1 MFRNLSIKSRLIFVI
16 GFLAVQLLIGALI
29 GITSLGFS
37 NDTTKA
43 LYDDRLV
50 AMGQLDKVVALLN
63 MNQLALAKAVSGDP
77 ALVNQQMD
85 RVETSIGTIARTW
98 DEFMATNLTLEERKL
113 ADQFAQDNREFL
125 AKGFAP
131 AIASLR
137 AQDIA
142 AATTH
147 LHGPMTQLF
156 LPVQNGMDALI
167 QLQLDVGKS
176 DFEQSQ
182 HIYRLVRTSSIA
194 AVLFGILLAALV
206 GIWLIRAISRPLEAA
221 VNIAGGIAAG
231 NLTQQIDVGAT
242 DETGRL
248 MQALKDMNE
257 SLANIVTQVRSGTD
271 TITTASRQ
279 IADGNMDL
287 SARTEQQASS
297 LEETASSIEELTST
311 VRQNADNAR
320 QANNLAVSA
329 SEVALKGGAVVAQVV
344 KTMLSINESSKKIVD
359 IIGVIDG
366 IAFQTNILALNAA
379 VEAARAGEQGRGF
392 AVVAAEVRSLAQRSA
407 AAAREI
413 KLLIGDSVD
422 KVAIGSK
429 LVFEAGSTMEDV
441 VASIKRVTDIMGDI
455 SVASVEQSTGIE
467 QVNQAI
473 GQMDQVTQ
481 QNAALVEEA
490 AAAAE
495 SLQDQA
501 AHLSR
506 VVSVFQLD
514 ATCATAATAV
524 TAVTTA
530 AATALATRPGKSTI
544 ASAHPALA
552 PSGSPRN
559 KASAADDWE
568 TF

>member
-16 GFLAVQLLIGALI
+16 GFLAVQLLVGALI

-37 NDTTKA
+37 NDTTKSI
-43 LYDDRLV
+43 YDDRLV
-50 AMGQLDKVVALLN
+50 AMGQLDKVVTLLN
-63 MNQLALAKAVSGDP
+63 RSQLTLAKAVSSDL
-77 ALVNQQMD
+77 AMANQQMD
-85 RVETSIGTIARTW
+85 DVEKNIQTIARTW
-98 DEFMATNLTLEERKL
+98 DQFMATNLTSEEKKL
-113 ADQFAQDNREFL
+113 ADQFALDRTKFVADGL
-125 AKGFAP
+125 RP
-131 AIASLR
+131 AILSLR
-137 AQDIA
+137 AQDIK
-142 AATTH
+142 AATNH
-147 LHGPMTQLF
+147 LHGPMTALF
-156 LPVQNGMDALI
+156 VPVQTGIDSLVK
-167 QLQLDVGKS
+167 LQLDIGKS

-182 HIYRLVRTSSIA
+182 QIYQWVRTSSIA
-194 AVLFGILLAALV
+194 AVLFGVILSVLV
-206 GIWLIRAISRPLEAA
+206 AMWLIRAISRPLEAA

-231 NLTQQIDVGAT
+231 NLTQRIDVGST

-257 SLANIVTQVRSGTD
+257 GLADIVTQVRSGTD
-271 TITTASRQ
+271 TITSASRQ
-279 IADGNMDL
+279 IADGNLDL
-287 SARTEQQASS
+287 SSRTEEQATS

-311 VRQNADNAR
+311 VRRNADNAR
-320 QANNLAVSA
+320 QANSLAVSA
-329 SEVALKGGAVVAQVV
+329 SEVALKGGAVVEQVV
-344 KTMLSINESSKKIVD
+344 KTMLSIDESSKKIVD

-392 AVVAAEVRSLAQRSA
+392 AVVATEVRSLAQRSA
-407 AAAREI
+407 VAAREI

-429 LVFEAGSTMEDV
+429 LAFEAGSTMEDV
-441 VASIKRVTDIMGDI
+441 VASVKRVTDIMGEI
-455 SVASVEQSTGIE
+455 SVASAEQSMGIE

-514 ATCATAATAV
+514 AARTAAV
-524 TAVTTA
+524 TAPA
-530 AATALATRPGKSTI
+530 ARPVRSVLAQAAPAHTALAQ
-544 ASAHPALA
+544 
-552 PSGSPRN
+552 SGSSRP
-559 KASAADDWE
+559 KAQPVGAAVDDWE
-568 TF
+568 IF